1 MQRIVKLCLAAVLLA
16 GTAEAISVEKRGR
29 KPGKPGRGGRGGR
42 KPETDSDLSRED
54 KLKAGI
60 CGDDADCQA
69 AFDTWVVSDAYTVP
83 QANAAA
89 AKQAA
94 CEAGVAMANAIKQFK
109 CDNDDDDTND
119 GAACELATTDKCTP
133 DDDEE

>member
-16 GTAEAISVEKRGR
+16 GTAEAISVEKGKRPGRGR
-29 KPGKPGRGGRGGR
+29 KPS

-54 KLKAGI
+54 KLKAKI
-60 CGDDADCQA
+60 CGDDADCQT

-83 QANAAA
+83 QATAQA
-89 AKQAA
+89 AKQAS
-94 CEAGVAMANAIKQFK
+94 CEAGVAMKNAVKQFR

-119 GAACELATTDKCTP
+119 GDLCELHSTDKCT

>member
-16 GTAEAISVEKRGR
+16 GTAEAISVEKKGG
-29 KPGKPGRGGRGGR
+29 KKPGRGRGGR

-54 KLKAGI
+54 RLKAKI
-60 CGDDADCQA
+60 CGDDADCQT

-83 QANAAA
+83 QAAAEA
-89 AKQAA
+89 AKQAS
-94 CEAGVAMANAIKQFK
+94 CEARVAVANATKQFR

-119 GAACELATTDKCTP
+119 GDQCELKTTDKCT